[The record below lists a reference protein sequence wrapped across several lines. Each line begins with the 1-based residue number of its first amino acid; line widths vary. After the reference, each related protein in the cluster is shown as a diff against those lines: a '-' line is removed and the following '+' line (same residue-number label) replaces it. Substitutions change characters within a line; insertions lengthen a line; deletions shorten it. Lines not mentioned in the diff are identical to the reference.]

1 MRPKHFLPVIAQLQ
15 DLHGLGFVHG
25 NIRAFNTIFSNEV
38 DFATYLI
45 SFDLGGQHGEV
56 TYPKWY
62 QRQLDDGSR
71 IGVGG
76 GKLLKR
82 HDWYAMGKLIFQI
95 HHIVPP
101 EGQSYHIDDYLLKEF
116 WMDLGEEPS
125 PDDIEKLKRQLQRWD
140 EAGWKVVPSLCFSQC
155 LADGSLA

>member
-1 MRPKHFLPVIAQLQ
+1 M
-15 DLHGLGFVHG
+15 
-25 NIRAFNTIFSNEV
+25 
-38 DFATYLI
+38 I

-101 EGQSYHIDDYLLKEF
+101 EGQSYQIDDYTFEKF
-116 WMDLGEEPS
+116 WTSGISTDPS

-140 EAGWKVVPSLCFSQC
+140 EAGWKVVPSTRFSQC
-155 LADGSLA
+155 LGGSLA